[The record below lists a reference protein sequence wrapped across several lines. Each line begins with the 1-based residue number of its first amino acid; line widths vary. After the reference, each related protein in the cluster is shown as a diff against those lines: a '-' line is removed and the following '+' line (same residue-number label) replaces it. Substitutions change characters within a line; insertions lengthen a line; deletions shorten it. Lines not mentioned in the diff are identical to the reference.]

1 MNDQTDTPST
11 EELAKELAA
20 TEGSASPETAP
31 DPAQAE
37 PEAPAAQAQADPP
50 ATDPEPD
57 PEVGP
62 ATPPEKTAA
71 PPASTRAQTQ
81 AEKKAADTS
90 RRKKA
95 IAAGATPDV
104 QVDDTEEKR
113 KASIYAAILKVQ
125 ESLDEALDLAE
136 ECKGNLRELMADLY
150 PHMAGS
156 DKLVDAVRGHIKAQK
171 KIRANRASN
180 PARIAEILKAAGRS
194 PIDQAFQVQRARGM
208 GRPTRRLAGA
218 AAATTD
224 KPGGGSDAN
233 AGSE

>member
-1 MNDQTDTPST
+1 MTNGTNETPT
-11 EELAKELAA
+11 LAELAKELAA
-20 TEGSASPETAP
+20 TESTETAP
-31 DPAQAE
+31 DPDLAAKAE
-37 PEAPAAQAQADPP
+37 TDPP
-50 ATDPEPD
+50 ADQADKPATEPD
-57 PEVGP
+57 PPGGDTETAKAAAP
-62 ATPPEKTAA
+62 AA
-71 PPASTRAQTQ
+71 PPASSQVETQ

-90 RRKKA
+90 RRKDT
-95 IAAGATPDV
+95 IAERKTPDLP
-104 QVDDTEEKR
+104 VDEGEEKR
-113 KASIYAAILKVQ
+113 KAGIYAAIEEVQ
-125 ESLDEALDLAE
+125 AALDQAEALAE
-136 ECKGNLRELMADLY
+136 ECRGNLRELNAELY

-208 GRPTRRLAGA
+208 GRPTRRLATPA
-218 AAATTD
+218 AD